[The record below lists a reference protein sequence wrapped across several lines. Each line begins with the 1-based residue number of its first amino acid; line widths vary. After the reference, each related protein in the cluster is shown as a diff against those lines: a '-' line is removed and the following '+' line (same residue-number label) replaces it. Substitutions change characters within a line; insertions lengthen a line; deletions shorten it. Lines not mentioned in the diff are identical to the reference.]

1 MKRTIMSNLRFYL
14 HRLVFYSLNG
24 MFLLLVSCVSIS
36 DSELQVQNRHIE
48 GVLYLPEDI
57 DGLDK
62 ESIQNYLQ
70 KFSENNKDTSSQ
82 WWVKYQKAG
91 LWESKDNEKACLA
104 FKQLSEERNFPLY
117 KLASIKKK
125 AVCRVTEDDLIELK
139 QILENKNDR
148 WLHQLAAE
156 VGISQALYLSLPSH
170 LSYFQ
175 YKLSFYTP
183 LSSNKTD
190 LLEQS
195 IVYAQNAKDQE
206 QEMLSSKRLY
216 KIAPRLMPNSKI
228 SPFKLAYD
236 YRKARQFDKAIS
248 IYKSIIKNNKSSLYE
263 VYLSLKNLRTVSKL
277 MNNKKDVLKY
287 SFQISKVTRNR
298 FLQDLKG
305 RPRRCHR
312 ERAKLYHDGSL
323 LYAKTLWT
331 QNRRTQA
338 QEVLQTV
345 QQNLKGCRTSGRI
358 YWVLTQMKE
367 EAKDFEGAISWAQKG
382 LSVARYK
389 SNTWEKLKWR
399 LAWNLRKTS
408 QFQEAVDQF
417 KEIIQTT
424 KDGFSRSKYT
434 YWMARTFEDMGDKVQ
449 AALEFQKLIETNAL
463 GYYGLLAYRSL
474 KKPIPA
480 FNYQQ
485 SITPKRF
492 IAGRPRTTV
501 IDENL
506 VRWLISVNEKEL
518 ARSYLRTQ
526 KRKLSQGSEEMKNII
541 DYFSI
546 VGDHIQ
552 VFSYLSK
559 ISFDAKKN
567 ETFSQLLF
575 PTPYLRQITEL
586 SYKYTVPKELIYS
599 IIRQESAFDRYA
611 RSPADAF
618 GLMQLLPR
626 VAQRTAELSDI
637 PYASVEDLYHPKTN
651 LSLGIFH
658 LRQLLDKF
666 DNQFI
671 MAVASYNAPE
681 EAVRNWV
688 KNRFHNNSPVEF
700 IEDIPYRE
708 TRLYVKLVMRNLIF
722 YQSLFSDKE
731 ISFPEWCLDG
741 LQSFKS

>member
-1 MKRTIMSNLRFYL
+1 
-14 HRLVFYSLNG
+14 
-24 MFLLLVSCVSIS
+24 MFLLLAGCVSIS
-36 DSELQVQNRHIE
+36 DSELQVRNRLI
-48 GVLYLPEDI
+48 GSDASGILSLPDDI
-57 DGLDK
+57 DQLDK

-70 KFSENNKDTSSQ
+70 KFSEKNKDTSSQ
-82 WWVKYQKAG
+82 WWAKYQKAR
-91 LWESKDNEKACLA
+91 LLEEKDNEKACLA
-104 FKQLSEERNFPLY
+104 FNELSEEKDFPLY

-125 AVCRVTEDDLIELK
+125 AVCRVTENDLIELK

-156 VGISQALYLSLPSH
+156 VGTDQALYLSSSSY

-183 LSSNKTD
+183 LSSEKIEF
-190 LLEQS
+190 LEQS
-195 IVYAQNAKDQE
+195 ITNAENAKDQE
-206 QEMLSSKRLY
+206 QEILSSKRLY
-216 KIAPRLMPNSKI
+216 KIAPRLMPNGKI
-228 SPFKLAYD
+228 SPLKLAYD

-248 IYKSIIKNNKSSLYE
+248 IYKSIIGDNKSSLYE
-263 VYLSLKNLRTVSKL
+263 VYLSLKHLRTVSKL
-277 MNNKKDVLKY
+277 MDNKRDVLKY
-287 SFQISKVTRNR
+287 SFQVSKVTRNGFFQALSR
-298 FLQDLKG
+298 RQ
-305 RPRRCHR
+305 RRCHK
-312 ERAKLYHDGSL
+312 ERTKLYHDGSL

-338 QEVLQTV
+338 QEVLKTT
-345 QQNLKGCRTSGRI
+345 QQNLKGCKTSGRI
-358 YWVLTQMKE
+358 YWVLTQMRE
-367 EAKDFEGAISWAQKG
+367 EARDFKGAISWAQKG
-382 LSVARYK
+382 LAVARYK
-389 SNTWEKLKWR
+389 SNTWENLKWR
-399 LAWNLRKTS
+399 LAWNFRKTL
-408 QFQEAVDQF
+408 QFQEAIGQF
-417 KEIIQTT
+417 KEIVKTT
-424 KDGFSRSKYT
+424 KDSFLRSKYT
-434 YWMARTFEDMGDKVQ
+434 YWMARTFEDMGDSLQ
-449 AALEFQKLIETNAL
+449 AELEFQKLTKTNAL

-485 SITPKRF
+485 DITPKRF
-492 IAGRPRTTV
+492 IASTSKTTV

-506 VRWLISVNEKEL
+506 VKWLISVNEKGL
-518 ARSYLRTQ
+518 ARSYLRTK
-526 KRKLSQGSEEMKNII
+526 KRKISQKHAERKNII

-559 ISFDAKKN
+559 IPSEAKDN
-567 ETFSQLLF
+567 TFSQLLF
-575 PTPYLRQITEL
+575 PTPYLKQITEL
-586 SYKYTVPKELIYS
+586 SHKYTVPKELIYS

-626 VAQRTAELSDI
+626 VAKKTAELSDV
-637 PYASVEDLYHPKTN
+637 PYSSIEDLYHPKTN

-658 LRQLLDKF
+658 LRQLLDRF

-688 KNRFHNNSPVEF
+688 KHRFHNNPVEF
-700 IEDIPYRE
+700 IEDIPYKE
-708 TRLYVKLVMRNLIF
+708 TRLYIKLVMRNLIF

>member
-1 MKRTIMSNLRFYL
+1 MSHLYFYFRKL
-14 HRLVFYSLNG
+14 IFYGLNG

-36 DSELQVQNRHIE
+36 DSEMQGRYTSGILSLPDDIE
-48 GVLYLPEDI
+48 
-57 DGLDK
+57 GLDK
-62 ESIQNYLQ
+62 ESVQNYLQ
-70 KFSENNKDTSSQ
+70 KFSEKNEDTSSQ
-82 WWVKYQKAG
+82 WWVKYQRAR
-91 LWESKDNEKACLA
+91 LWEDKNNEKACLA
-104 FKQLSEERNFPLY
+104 FNELSEEKDFPLY

-125 AVCRVTEDDLIELK
+125 SVCRVTEDDLIELK
-139 QILENKNDR
+139 QVLENKEEK
-148 WLHQLAAE
+148 WLHHLAAE
-156 VGISQALYLSLPSH
+156 VGAAQALYLSLPSY

-175 YKLSFYTP
+175 YKLSYYIP
-183 LSSNKTD
+183 VSSKKID

-195 IVYAQNAKDQE
+195 VAHAQNAKDQE
-206 QEMLSSKRLY
+206 QEVLSSKRLY
-216 KIAPRLMPNSKI
+216 KVAPRLMPNSKI

-248 IYKSIIKNNKSSLYE
+248 IYNSIIKNNKSSLYE
-263 VYLSLKNLRTVSKL
+263 VYLSLKHLRTVSKL

-287 SFQISKVTRNR
+287 SFQVSQVTRNG
-298 FLQDLKG
+298 FLQTLKRG
-305 RPRRCHR
+305 RNRCHR
-312 ERAKLYHDGSL
+312 ERSKLYHDGSL

-331 QNRRTQA
+331 QNKRTQA
-338 QEVLQTV
+338 QEVLQTA
-345 QQNLKGCRTSGRI
+345 QQSLKKCRTSGHI
-358 YWVLTQMKE
+358 YWVLAQMGE
-367 EAKDFEGAISWAQKG
+367 EARDFKGAISWAQEG

-399 LAWNLRKTS
+399 LAWNFRKTS
-408 QFQEAVDQF
+408 QFQEAIDQF
-417 KEIIQTT
+417 RDIIKTT
-424 KDGFSRSKYT
+424 KDSFLRSKYT
-434 YWMARTFEDMGDKVQ
+434 YWMARTFEDMDDHQQ
-449 AALEFQKLIETNAL
+449 AESEFQKLTETNAL

-485 SITPKRF
+485 DIIPKRF
-492 IAGRPRTTV
+492 IASTSKTTI

-506 VRWLISVNEKEL
+506 VKWLISVNEKEL
-518 ARSYLRTQ
+518 AKNYLRT
-526 KRKLSQGSEEMKNII
+526 KKTKISRRHEEMKNII

-559 ISFDAKKN
+559 ISFDPKD

-586 SYKYTVPKELIYS
+586 SYKYAVPKELIYS

-626 VAQRTAELSDI
+626 VAQKTAELSEV
-637 PYASVEDLYHPKTN
+637 PYSSVEDLYHPKTN

-681 EAVRNWV
+681 DAVRNWV
-688 KNRFHNNSPVEF
+688 KHRFHDNPVEF

-708 TRLYVKLVMRNLIF
+708 TRLYIKLVIRNLIF

-731 ISFPEWCLDG
+731 ISFPEWCLSG

>member
-1 MKRTIMSNLRFYL
+1 MSNLCFYL
-14 HRLVFYSLNG
+14 HRLIFYSLNG

-36 DSELQVQNRHIE
+36 DSEFQSQSRDASGILSLPDDIE
-48 GVLYLPEDI
+48 
-57 DGLDK
+57 GLDK

-70 KFSENNKDTSSQ
+70 KFSEKNEDISSQ
-82 WWVKYQKAG
+82 WWVNYQRAR
-91 LWESKDNEKACLA
+91 LWEDKDNEKACLA
-104 FKQLSEERNFPLY
+104 FKELSEKKDFPLH

-125 AVCRVTEDDLIELK
+125 SVCRVTEDDLIELK
-139 QILENKNDR
+139 QVLENKEDK
-148 WLHQLAAE
+148 WLHHLAAE
-156 VGISQALYLSLPSH
+156 VGAAQALYLSLPSY

-175 YKLSFYTP
+175 YKLSYHTP
-183 LSSNKTD
+183 VSSKKID

-195 IVYAQNAKDQE
+195 VAHAQNAKDQE
-206 QEMLSSKRLY
+206 QEVLSSKRLY
-216 KIAPRLMPNSKI
+216 KVAPRLMPNSKI

-248 IYKSIIKNNKSSLYE
+248 IYKSIIRNNKSSLYE
-263 VYLSLKNLRTVSKL
+263 VYLSLKHLRTVSKL

-287 SFQISKVTRNR
+287 SFQVSQVTRNG
-298 FLQDLKG
+298 FLQTLK
-305 RPRRCHR
+305 RKQNRCHR
-312 ERAKLYHDGSL
+312 ERSRLYHDGSL

-331 QNRRTQA
+331 QNKRAQA
-338 QEVLQTV
+338 QEVLQTA
-345 QQNLKGCRTSGRI
+345 QQSLKKCRTSGHI

-367 EAKDFEGAISWAQKG
+367 EARDFEGAISWAQKG
-382 LSVARYK
+382 LAVARFK
-389 SNTWEKLKWR
+389 STIWKKLKWR
-399 LAWNLRKTS
+399 LAWNFRKKLE
-408 QFQEAVDQF
+408 FQEAIDQF
-417 KEIIQTT
+417 KEIVKIT
-424 KDGFSRSKYT
+424 KDDFLRSKYT
-434 YWMARTFEDMGDKVQ
+434 YWMARTFEDMGNKSQ
-449 AALEFQKLIETNAL
+449 AELEFQKLTETNAL

-480 FNYQQ
+480 FNNQQ
-485 SITPKRF
+485 DIIPKRF
-492 IAGRPRTTV
+492 LASTSKTTI

-506 VRWLISVNEKEL
+506 VNWLISVNEKEL
-518 ARSYLRTQ
+518 AKNYLRT
-526 KRKLSQGSEEMKNII
+526 KKVKISKTSAEMKNII

-559 ISFDAKKN
+559 LSFDPKDEA
-567 ETFSQLLF
+567 FSQLLF

-626 VAQRTAELSDI
+626 VAQETSDLSDV
-637 PYASVEDLYHPKTN
+637 PYSSVEDLYHPKTN

-688 KNRFHNNSPVEF
+688 KHRFHDNPVEF

-708 TRLYVKLVMRNLIF
+708 TRLYIKLVIRNLIF

-731 ISFPEWCLDG
+731 ISFPEWCLSG

>member
-1 MKRTIMSNLRFYL
+1 MSNLWFYL
-14 HRLVFYSLNG
+14 HRLFFYSLNG
-24 MFLLLVSCVSIS
+24 VFLLLASCVSIS
-36 DSELQVQNRHIE
+36 DSEFSVQSGHTE
-48 GVLYLPEDI
+48 GILSLPDDI
-57 DGLDK
+57 DQLDK

-70 KFSENNKDTSSQ
+70 KFSEKNQDSSSQ
-82 WWVKYQKAG
+82 WWVKYQKAR
-91 LWESKDNEKACLA
+91 LWEDKDSEAACLA
-104 FKQLSEERNFPLY
+104 FKELSKEKDFPLY

-125 AVCRVTEDDLIELK
+125 AVCRVSEDDLIELK
-139 QILENKNDR
+139 QILENKNER
-148 WLHQLAAE
+148 WLHRLGAE
-156 VGISQALYLSLPSH
+156 VGANQALYLSLSSY

-183 LSSNKTD
+183 LSSKKID

-195 IVYAQNAKDQE
+195 VANAQLAKDQE
-206 QEMLSSKRLY
+206 QEILSSKRLY
-216 KIAPRLMPNSKI
+216 KIAPRLMPNNKI

-236 YRKARQFDKAIS
+236 YRKARQFDKAIA

-263 VYLSLKNLRTVSKL
+263 VYLSLKYLRTVSKL

-287 SFQISKVTRNR
+287 SFQISQVTENG
-298 FLQDLKG
+298 FLQTLK
-305 RPRRCHR
+305 RKRRRCHR
-312 ERAKLYHDGSL
+312 EKTKLYHDGSL

-331 QNRRTQA
+331 QNERTRA
-338 QEVLQTV
+338 QKVLQAT
-345 QQNLKGCRTSGRI
+345 QNNLKRCKTSGRI
-358 YWVLTQMKE
+358 YWVLTQMRE
-367 EAKDFEGAISWAQKG
+367 EARDFEGAIFWAQRG

-389 SNTWEKLKWR
+389 SNTWESLKWR
-399 LAWNLRKTS
+399 LAWNFRKTM
-408 QFQEAVDQF
+408 QFQEAIDQF
-417 KEIIQTT
+417 KEVIKTT
-424 KDGFSRSKYT
+424 RDSFSRSKYT
-434 YWMARTFEDMGDKVQ
+434 YWMARTFEDMGDSLQ
-449 AALEFQKLIETNAL
+449 AESEFQKLTEKNAL

-480 FNYQQ
+480 FNDQQ

-492 IAGRPRTTV
+492 IASTPRTTV

-506 VRWLISVNEKEL
+506 VKWLISVNEKEL
-518 ARSYLRTQ
+518 ARNYLRTK
-526 KRKLSQGSEEMKNII
+526 KRKISQRREMKNII

-559 ISFDAKKN
+559 ISIDPRKD
-567 ETFSQLLF
+567 EMLSQLLF

-586 SYKYTVPKELIYS
+586 SYKYAVPKELIYS

-626 VAQRTAELSDI
+626 VAQETAELSDV
-637 PYASVEDLYHPKTN
+637 PYSSVEDLYHPKTN

-681 EAVRNWV
+681 DAVRNWV
-688 KNRFHNNSPVEF
+688 KDRFHDNPVEF
-700 IEDIPYRE
+700 IEDIPYKE

-722 YQSLFSDKE
+722 YQSLFSNKE
-731 ISFPEWCLDG
+731 ILFPEWCLDG
-741 LQSFKS
+741 LQPFKS

>member
-1 MKRTIMSNLRFYL
+1 MSNLGFYL

-24 MFLLLVSCVSIS
+24 TFLLLIGCVSIS
-36 DSELQVQNRHIE
+36 DFELSDPHLNSTQSDILSLPDDIE
-48 GVLYLPEDI
+48 Q
-57 DGLDK
+57 LDK

-70 KFSENNKDTSSQ
+70 KFSEKNKDTSSQ
-82 WWVKYQKAG
+82 WWVRYQKAK
-91 LWESKDNEKACLA
+91 LWETENNEKACLA
-104 FKQLSEERNFPLY
+104 FNELSEEKDFPLY

-125 AVCRVTEDDLIELK
+125 AVCRVNEEDLIELK

-148 WLHQLAAE
+148 WLHRLAAE
-156 VGISQALYLSLPSH
+156 VGADQALYLSLPSY

-175 YKLSFYTP
+175 YRLSFHTP
-183 LSSNKTD
+183 LSSKKTE

-195 IVYAQNAKDQE
+195 LTHAKAAKNEE
-206 QEMLSSKRLY
+206 QEILSSKRLY

-236 YRKARQFDKAIS
+236 YRKVRQFDKAIS
-248 IYKSIIKNNKSSLYE
+248 IYKSIISDNKSSLYK
-263 VYLSLKNLRTVSKL
+263 VYLSLKHLRTISKL

-287 SFQISKVTRNR
+287 SFQVSQVTKNG
-298 FLQDLKG
+298 FLQTLK
-305 RPRRCHR
+305 RRRRRCHR
-312 ERAKLYHDGSL
+312 ERTKLYHDGTL

-331 QNRRTQA
+331 QGRRTQA
-338 QEVLQTV
+338 QKVLQTT
-345 QQNLKGCRTSGRI
+345 QQNLKRCKTSGRI

-367 EAKDFEGAISWAQKG
+367 EAKDFEGAISWAQEG
-382 LSVARYK
+382 LAVARYK
-389 SNTWEKLKWR
+389 SNTWEELKWR
-399 LAWNLRKTS
+399 LAWNLRKTLKLQEAIV
-408 QFQEAVDQF
+408 QFQE
-417 KEIIQTT
+417 IIKTT
-424 KDGFSRSKYT
+424 KDRFLRSKYT
-434 YWMARTFEDMGDKVQ
+434 YWMARTFEDMGDKLQ
-449 AALEFQKLIETNAL
+449 AESEFQKLTETNTI

-480 FNYQQ
+480 FNYQKD
-485 SITPKRF
+485 ITPKRF
-492 IAGRPRTTV
+492 IASAPKTTV

-506 VRWLISVNEKEL
+506 VRWLISVNEKDL
-518 ARSYLRTQ
+518 AKNYLRTK
-526 KRKLSQGSEEMKNII
+526 KRKIARRGTEMKNII

-546 VGDHIQ
+546 VGDHMQ
-552 VFSYLSK
+552 VFSYLSG
-559 ISFDAKKN
+559 ISFDPKKD
-567 ETFSQLLF
+567 EALSQLLF
-575 PTPYLRQITEL
+575 PTPYLKQITEL

-626 VAQRTAELSDI
+626 VAQETSDVSNV
-637 PYASVEDLYHPKTN
+637 PYSAVEDLYHPKTN

-681 EAVRNWV
+681 DAVRNWV
-688 KNRFHNNSPVEF
+688 KDRFHDNPIEF
-700 IEDIPYRE
+700 IEDIPYKE

-722 YQSLFSDKE
+722 YQSLFSDKD
-731 ISFPEWCLDG
+731 IPFPEWCLDG